1 MPLFGLAIYQVLH
14 HAITLVCTMYVSY
27 SVLGRHLG
35 LCDVSR
41 AVQGHLL
48 GLYEV
53 SDSVCTVA
61 GHHVGLYDI
70 RNCPRSSP
78 GSVLCIKY

>member
-1 MPLFGLAIYQVLH
+1 MYQVLH
-14 HAITLVCTMYVSY
+14 HAITLVCTMYSYIAY

-53 SDSVCTVA
+53 SDTVQ
-61 GHHVGLYDI
+61 
-70 RNCPRSSP
+70 
-78 GSVLCIKY
+78 